1 MRISDWSSDVCSSD
15 LEQRAAEI
23 LREAYPDLYVSLSSE
38 VDPAFREYERTVVTA
53 LDAYIKPVVDRY
65 IANLKDGL
73 KTGGVTSSLQIMQSR
88 GGIARSEAAKRRPV
102 RLFLSGPAAGVIG
115 ARSEEHTSELQSLM
129 RNS

>member
-15 LEQRAAEI
+15 L
-23 LREAYPDLYVSLSSE
+23 
-38 VDPAFREYERTVVTA
+38 TVVTA

-102 RLFLSGPAAGVIG
+102 RLFLTGPEAGGLGAQHTGALDGLSALIGVQTRGTTSGISLIRAGRPPHR
-115 ARSEEHTSELQSLM
+115 AE
-129 RNS
+129 

>member
-73 KTGGVTSSLQIMQSR
+73 KTGGVTSSLQIM
-88 GGIARSEAAKRRPV
+88 
-102 RLFLSGPAAGVIG
+102 
-115 ARSEEHTSELQSLM
+115 RSEEHTSELQSLM
-129 RNS
+129 RHSTAAFCLQKQTSPMTFTQHRKRH